1 MRISDWSSD
10 VCSSDLPRLLFVGSG
25 FEDMAARVVQGCA
38 APPILVTL
46 DHDYAGWRSRRPQAP
61 RKQVSQPDDDALQLY
76 TSGTT
81 GRPKGV
87 VLSNPHLAAV
97 WRRSAA
103 VPRAAERR

>member
-1 MRISDWSSD
+1 
-10 VCSSDLPRLLFVGSG
+10 
-25 FEDMAARVVQGCA
+25 MAARVVQGCA

-87 VLSNPHLAAV
+87 VLSNRNLAAV
-97 WRRSAA
+97 WRMSAA
-103 VPRAAERR
+103 VPGFDYRADRSEEHTSELQSLMRISYAVF

>member
-1 MRISDWSSD
+1 
-10 VCSSDLPRLLFVGSG
+10 
-25 FEDMAARVVQGCA
+25 MAARVVQGCE

-81 GRPKGV
+81 GRPKGG
-87 VLSNPHLAAV
+87 VLSNRNLAAV
-97 WRRSAA
+97 WRISAA
-103 VPRAAERR
+103 VPGLDYRTAGVVVTGMPQFTFTGI